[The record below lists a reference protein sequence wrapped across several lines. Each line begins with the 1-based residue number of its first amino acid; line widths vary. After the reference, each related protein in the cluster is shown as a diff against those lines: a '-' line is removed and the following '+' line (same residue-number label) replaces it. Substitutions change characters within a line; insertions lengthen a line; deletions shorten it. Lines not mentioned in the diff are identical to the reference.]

1 MPTRPKLAITTW
13 DGFPDGMNLAIPA
26 HEIKDSQAR
35 YLQDAWIYRT
45 SLTDRRGPLEVA
57 LGVKEFTGKIIGS
70 AWTLSPDGQV
80 RIAIYHV
87 TAGVLTMSVLSSD
100 YSSST
105 DYTLPGSWST
115 SPYPLFDSK
124 PRLNGG
130 SWIGIATQDEV
141 NPTAEILLQWRGA
154 NKVQYNPATVTA
166 TQGSKNVT
174 APSGFTANV
183 VPGMFL
189 LTSGGAE
196 FVGIVASV
204 TSDTALVLE
213 EPALHAIA
221 ATGARFDPYMGWF
234 PRVQKGVASVASANT
249 SVTGANTKWKDQG
262 VTSGHRLY
270 RASDNLYIGTVTSVT
285 SNTALTLT
293 AGAAVALVEDD
304 HFLIASAPDNGVST
318 LGTGNKVGFLN
329 ATYAEVQWYANRGIT
344 ADQSGEFVNR
354 LWFSDSADPMAVDL
368 STVDGDF
375 IPVSSGKEANTPIK
389 AMIPAYNSLMVLKER
404 ETFALFG
411 NNPDNFEVRKIA
423 EDGTLSTMS
432 AVPYESGVLWAGRE
446 GIYYWDGVEAVN
458 IVEDTLGKYYH
469 DLVQDFDP
477 RTHRM
482 WAVLHEDHYLLHIEN
497 VTPDVAVVKGNV
509 SETPEIMT
517 IAIYM
522 PRRAVTVHN
531 NLHIRGSVVIPSTQ
545 GALTWVMVNTED
557 GGRVCDV
564 DALFNDDGR
573 DTVISDMAVYTDKNL
588 LLNPSFEVDTF
599 GWNAWG
605 GATTLVQSVD
615 YAKYGTYSGKVT
627 TDTGPTDGAHFNIP
641 VVPGNTY
648 TFSIWVRPTTDVPIK
663 LQAHNY
669 PAGNIFVGD
678 ATVCLANEWTRVEMT
693 HTVVSG
699 DNNCFFIVALDGV
712 FTPKTLYI
720 DGGQIEVASEATE
733 YVDGDQTY
741 GKWTGTP
748 NNSITSAAYPGPDLY
763 IESKKYDI
771 GNGMLKKLW
780 KMLMLHYLV
789 GGDSLKL
796 DTVIGL
802 NTVGSTTT
810 SDWPITVY
818 SWDRLAPS
826 PFSTWDGLDG
836 THPTWDSVVDAIFFV
851 KRIKFLKRSQY
862 LAFRIYQNS
871 PAVNAAK
878 LGPFALAYKAQR
890 PGRV

>member
-389 AMIPAYNSLMVLKER
+389 AIIPAYNSLMVLKER

-497 VTPDVAVVKGNV
+497 VTPDVAVVKGNI

-573 DTVISDMAVYTDKNL
+573 DTVISDTAVYTNKNL
-588 LLNPSFEVDTF
+588 ITNPSFEVDATSWWVGTGDTITASADEALFGSMSGKHVSDASDNGYLQWSGSTLEQGETYTASLYILGDVGDVQLCVQNAAFTTVLAETF
-599 GWNAWG
+599 
-605 GATTLVQSVD
+605 TTTSDWQRIDVTYTPTVT
-615 YAKYGTYSGKVT
+615 GTYYLLLYR
-627 TDTGPTDGAHFNIP
+627 
-641 VVPGNTY
+641 NTAGVG
-648 TFSIWVRPTTDVPIK
+648 TFYV
-663 LQAHNY
+663 
-669 PAGNIFVGD
+669 
-678 ATVCLANEWTRVEMT
+678 
-693 HTVVSG
+693 
-699 DNNCFFIVALDGV
+699 DGV
-712 FTPKTLYI
+712 QLEMN
-720 DGGQIEVASEATE
+720 DEASE
-733 YVDGDQTY
+733 YVDGDQLY
-741 GKWTGTP
+741 GKWTGAAHG
-748 NNSITSAAYPGPDLY
+748 SITSAAYPGPDLY

>member
-35 YLQDAWIYRT
+35 YLQDVWVYRT
-45 SLTDRRGPLEVA
+45 SLTDRRGPLEA
-57 LGVKEFTGKIIGS
+57 ANGVLTFTGRLVGM

-80 RIAIYHV
+80 RIAAFHV

-105 DYTLPGSWST
+105 DFTLPGSWST

-130 SWIGIATQDEV
+130 SWIGLATQDDV
-141 NPTAEILLQWRGA
+141 NPNTQILLQWRGA
-154 NKVQYNPATVTA
+154 NKVQYNPASVTV

-189 LTSGGAE
+189 FTSGGAE
-196 FVGIVASV
+196 FVGTVASV

-221 ATGARFDPYMGWF
+221 AAGARFDAYMGWF
-234 PRVQKGVASVASANT
+234 PRVQKGVASVAAANA

-270 RASDNLYIGTVTSVT
+270 RASDNLLVGTVLSVT

-293 AGAAVALVEDD
+293 AGAAFALVEDD
-304 HFLIASAPDNGVST
+304 HFLVASAPDSGVST
-318 LGTGNKVGFLN
+318 LGTGSKVGFLN

-354 LWFSDSADPMAVDL
+354 LWFSDSADPQAVDL

-389 AMIPAYNSLMVLKER
+389 QIIPAYNSLMVLKER
-404 ETFALFG
+404 ETFAVFG

-432 AVPYESGVLWAGRE
+432 AVPFDSGVIWAGRE
-446 GIYYWDGVEAVN
+446 GIYFWDGVEAIN

-469 DLVQDFDP
+469 DLVTDFDP

-482 WAVLHEDHYLLHIEN
+482 WAVMHEDHYLLHIESI
-497 VTPDVAVVKGNV
+497 VSPVAVVKGNTSV
-509 SETPEIMT
+509 TPSVIT

-531 NLHIRGSVVIPSTQ
+531 NLHVRASVTIPSTQ
-545 GALTWVMVNTED
+545 GSLNWIGVNTAS
-557 GGRVCDV
+557 GGRICD
-564 DALFNDDGR
+564 LNTILSDDGI
-573 DTVISDMAVYTDKNL
+573 DSIL
-588 LLNPSFEVDTF
+588 CE
-599 GWNAWG
+599 
-605 GATTLVQSVD
+605 GAT
-615 YAKYGTYSGKVT
+615 
-627 TDTGPTDGAHFNIP
+627 I
-641 VVPGNTY
+641 
-648 TFSIWVRPTTDVPIK
+648 
-663 LQAHNY
+663 
-669 PAGNIFVGD
+669 
-678 ATVCLANEWTRVEMT
+678 
-693 HTVVSG
+693 
-699 DNNCFFIVALDGV
+699 
-712 FTPKTLYI
+712 
-720 DGGQIEVASEATE
+720 
-733 YVDGDQTY
+733 
-741 GKWTGTP
+741 
-748 NNSITSAAYPGPDLY
+748 GPDLY
-763 IESKKYDI
+763 VESKKYDI

-818 SWDRLAPS
+818 SWDRLAPT
-826 PFSTWDGLDG
+826 PFSTWDNLAG
-836 THPTWDSVVDAIFFV
+836 THPTWDSLVDAIFFV

-871 PAVNAAK
+871 ADVNAAK